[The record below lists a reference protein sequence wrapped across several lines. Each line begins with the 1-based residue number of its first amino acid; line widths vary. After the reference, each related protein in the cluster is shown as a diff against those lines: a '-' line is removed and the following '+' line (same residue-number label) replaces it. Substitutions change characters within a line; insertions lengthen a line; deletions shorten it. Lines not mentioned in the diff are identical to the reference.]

1 MSERAAPIF
10 LKFLRPDKPF
20 PTVWCEGCGIGIIL
34 GAIVR
39 AVEGLGVDPSDVAMV
54 SGIGCSGRMPVYA
67 DFATMH
73 VTHGRALAVATGLK
87 LARPHMKMIVVMG
100 DGDAVAIGGNHF
112 IHAARRNLEMC
123 AIVVNNMTYGMTG
136 GQFSPTTPVGD
147 PSYTSAY
154 GTIEPTFDIPALAE
168 AAGAS
173 FVARTTVYHVME
185 MQKIIARALAK
196 KGFSAVE
203 VVSNCHTY
211 YGKMTGM
218 KTAVDMMHWMK
229 DATAP
234 VTLAPERREG
244 KMPRGVL
251 VDRELP
257 EYGEAY
263 VSLLERARAD
273 KARLL
278 AAGMPVP

>member
-1 MSERAAPIF
+1 MNERTAPIF
-10 LKFLRPDKPF
+10 LKYLRPNKAF

-39 AVEGLGVDPSDVAMV
+39 ALDSLGIDPSEVAMV
-54 SGIGCSGRMPVYA
+54 SGIGCSGRMPVYV
-67 DFATMH
+67 DFASMH

-87 LARPHMKMIVVMG
+87 LARPNMKLIVVMG

-112 IHAARRNLEMC
+112 IHASRRNLDMC

-136 GQFSPTTPVGD
+136 GQFSPTTPTGD

-154 GTIEPTFDIPALAE
+154 GTIEPVLDIPALAV
-168 AAGAS
+168 AAGAP

-185 MQKIIARALAK
+185 MQRIIARALGRK
-196 KGFSAVE
+196 TFSVVE
-203 VVSNCHTY
+203 VLSNCHTY

-218 KTAVDMMHWMK
+218 KTAVEMLRWMK
-229 DATAP
+229 ESTAP
-234 VTLAPERREG
+234 VTLAPERRID

-251 VDRELP
+251 HDVERT

-263 VSLLERARAD
+263 QELLVRARAD
-273 KARLL
+273 RARVV
-278 AAGMPVP
+278 AAGVPLP

>member
-1 MSERAAPIF
+1 MTERAAPIF
-10 LKFLRPDKPF
+10 LKFLRPQKDF

-34 GAIVR
+34 GAIIR
-39 AVEGLGVDPSDVAMV
+39 AVEGLGFDPAEVAMV

-87 LARPHMKMIVVMG
+87 LARPNMKMIVVMG

-123 AIVVNNMTYGMTG
+123 AIIVNNMTYGMTG
-136 GQFSPTTPVGD
+136 GQHSPTTPTGD

-154 GTIEPTFDIPALAE
+154 GTIEPTFDIPALAVASG
-168 AAGAS
+168 AA

-185 MQKIIARALAK
+185 MQKIISRALAK
-196 KGFSAVE
+196 KGFSAIE
-203 VVSNCHTY
+203 VISNCHTY

-218 KTAVDMMHWMK
+218 KTAVEMLNWMK
-229 DATAP
+229 DSTAP
-234 VTLAPERREG
+234 VTLSEDRRDG
-244 KMPRGVL
+244 KMPRGVML
-251 VDRELP
+251 DRDVP
-257 EYGEAY
+257 EYLDNY
-263 VSLLERARAD
+263 RKLLEFARQD
-273 KARLL
+273 KERLI
-278 AAGMPVP
+278 AAGLPVP

>member
-10 LKFLRPDKPF
+10 LKYLRPNKDF

-34 GAIVR
+34 GAILR
-39 AVEGLGVDPSDVAMV
+39 AVDALDVDPSMVAMV

-67 DFATMH
+67 DFCTMH
-73 VTHGRALAVATGLK
+73 VTHGRALSFATGLK
-87 LARPHMKMIVVMG
+87 MARPEMKVLAVMG

-136 GQFSPTTPVGD
+136 GQFSPTTPLGD

-154 GTIEPTFDIPALAE
+154 GTIEPAFDITAVAA

-185 MQKIIARALAK
+185 MQKIFQRALAK
-196 KGFSAVE
+196 KGFSVIE

-218 KTAVDMMHWMK
+218 KTAVDMLRWMK
-229 DATAP
+229 ETTAP
-234 VTLAPERREG
+234 VTLAEDRREG
-244 KMPRGVL
+244 KTPRGVF
-251 VDRELP
+251 VDREAP
-257 EYGEAY
+257 DYWDSYQE
-263 VSLLERARAD
+263 LLERARLD
-273 KARLL
+273 KERLL
-278 AAGMPVP
+278 AAGMPIP

>member
-10 LKFLRPDKPF
+10 LKFLRPDKNF

-34 GAIVR
+34 GAIIR
-39 AVEGLGVDPSDVAMV
+39 AVEGLGIDPSEVAMI
-54 SGIGCSGRMPVYA
+54 SGIGCSGRMPVYV
-67 DFATMH
+67 DFCTMH

-100 DGDAVAIGGNHF
+100 DGDALAIGGNHF

-136 GQFSPTTPVGD
+136 GQFSPTTPTGD

-154 GTIEPTFDIPALAE
+154 GSIEPTFDIPALAT

-185 MQKIIARALAK
+185 MQKIVARALAK

-203 VVSNCHTY
+203 VISNCHTY

-218 KTAVDMMHWMK
+218 KTAVEMLNWMK
-229 DATAP
+229 ESTAP
-234 VTLAPERREG
+234 VTLDEHRREG
-244 KMPRGVL
+244 KVPRGVL
-251 VDRELP
+251 LDRARP
-257 EYGEAY
+257 EYGESY
-263 VSLLERARAD
+263 ERLLKTARED

-278 AAGMPVP
+278 TAGFPVP

>member
-1 MSERAAPIF
+1 MTERAAPIF
-10 LKFLRPDKPF
+10 LKYLRPDKDF

-34 GAIVR
+34 GAILR
-39 AVEGLGVDPSDVAMV
+39 AVDGLGFDPSEVAMV

-73 VTHGRALAVATGLK
+73 VTHGRALSFATGLK
-87 LARPHMKMIVVMG
+87 MVRPGMKVITVMG

-112 IHAARRNLEMC
+112 IHAARRNLDIC

-136 GQFSPTTPVGD
+136 GQYSPTTPLGD

-154 GTIEPTFDIPALAE
+154 GTSEPSFDIPALAE
-168 AAGAS
+168 AAGAP

-185 MQKIIARALAK
+185 MQKIFARALSQ
-196 KGFSAVE
+196 KGFSVIE

-218 KTAVDMMHWMK
+218 KTAVDMLRWMK
-229 DATAP
+229 EATAP
-234 VTLAPERREG
+234 ATLAPERREG

-251 VDRELP
+251 VERKAP
-257 EYGEAY
+257 EFGDAY
-263 VSLLERARAD
+263 QDLLERARLD
-273 KARLL
+273 KQRLL
-278 AAGMPVP
+278 AAGMPIP

>member
-1 MSERAAPIF
+1 LSRAAPVF
-10 LKFLRPDKPF
+10 LKYLRPNKDF

-39 AVEGLGVDPSDVAMV
+39 AVDNLDLDPSQVGMV

-67 DFATMH
+67 DFCTMH
-73 VTHGRALAVATGLK
+73 VTHGRALSYATGLK
-87 LARPHMKMIVVMG
+87 MARPGMKVMAVMG

-112 IHAARRNLEMC
+112 IHAARRNLDLC

-136 GQFSPTTPVGD
+136 GQFSPTTPIGD

-154 GTIEPTFDIPALAE
+154 GTIEPAFDICALAE
-168 AAGAS
+168 AAGAP

-185 MQKIIARALAK
+185 MQRIIQRALSK
-196 KGFSAVE
+196 KGFSVVD

-218 KTAVDMMHWMK
+218 KTAVDMLRWMK
-229 DATAP
+229 ESTAP
-234 VTLAPERREG
+234 ATWDDEQRQGRT
-244 KMPRGVL
+244 PRGVF

-257 EYGEAY
+257 EYWESY
-263 VSLLERARAD
+263 QQLLEKARQD
-273 KARLL
+273 KERLL
-278 AAGMPVP
+278 AAGMPIP

>member
-1 MSERAAPIF
+1 MSRGAPVF
-10 LKFLRPDKPF
+10 LKYLRPNKDF

-39 AVEGLGVDPSDVAMV
+39 AVDNIGLDPSQVGMV

-67 DFATMH
+67 DFCTMH
-73 VTHGRALAVATGLK
+73 VTHGRALSYATGLK
-87 LARPHMKMIVVMG
+87 MSRPEMKVMAVMG

-136 GQFSPTTPVGD
+136 GQFSPTTPIGD

-154 GTIEPTFDIPALAE
+154 GTIEPAFDICSLAE
-168 AAGAS
+168 AAGAP

-185 MQKIIARALAK
+185 MQKIIQRALSK
-196 KGFSAVE
+196 KGFSVVE
-203 VVSNCHTY
+203 VISNCHTY

-218 KTAVDMMHWMK
+218 KTAVDMLRWMK
-229 DATAP
+229 ETTVP
-234 VTLAPERREG
+234 VTWSEERREG
-244 KMPRGVL
+244 RMPRGVF
-251 VDRELP
+251 VDREMP
-257 EYGEAY
+257 EYWESYQG
-263 VSLLERARAD
+263 VLERARQD
-273 KARLL
+273 KERLL
-278 AAGMPVP
+278 AAGMPIP

>member
-1 MSERAAPIF
+1 MSGRAAPIF
-10 LKFLRPDKPF
+10 LKFLRPDKAF

-39 AVEGLGVDPSDVAMV
+39 AVEGLGVDPADVAMV

-67 DFATMH
+67 DFCTMH

-87 LARPHMKMIVVMG
+87 LARPHMKLIVVMG

-136 GQFSPTTPVGD
+136 GQFSPTTPLGD
-147 PSYTSAY
+147 PSYTSSY
-154 GTIEPTFDIPALAE
+154 GTIEPPFDIPALAE

-196 KGFSAVE
+196 KGFSAIE

-218 KTAVDMMHWMK
+218 KTAIDMLAWMK
-229 DATAP
+229 EATAP
-234 VTLAPERREG
+234 VTLPEARRAG
-244 KMPRGVL
+244 KTPRGVL
-251 VDRELP
+251 IDRDLP

-263 VSLLERARAD
+263 QQLLERARED